1 MSNIPISIHDE
12 QFFLEKIKGK
22 QEFYPKEVAMIF
34 IKEGELSFLVNG
46 TSQNYSNSNI
56 LFISPRNIYKLQ
68 SISTH
73 VKLYVIGIYPSTRN
87 YFRYNFNRF
96 NVYQALNS
104 EENNAIKISE
114 IDFEGFWGVL
124 KYMHYIYQQ
133 KGKEYRDDII
143 THSFNTVAY
152 SIVSAIESRMIQSE
166 NSQEPNSR
174 KEDITLK
181 FLDLVSN
188 HFLEEKEL
196 KFYADN
202 LFISIKYLSI
212 CVKEISG
219 HPPTYFI
226 HQLLIDEA
234 CKRLTDNKFS
244 IADIGYDLGFADQF
258 VFSKFFKKHTK
269 QTPSQFRKKINQ
281 AHTI

>member
-1 MSNIPISIHDE
+1 MKNIPISIHNE
-12 QFFLEKIKGK
+12 QFLFENIKGK

-34 IKEGELSFLVNG
+34 IKEGHVNFWVNG
-46 TSQNYSNSNI
+46 SSHHYTSNTI
-56 LFISPRNIYKLQ
+56 LFISPRNTYKIE
-68 SISTH
+68 SISPDI
-73 VKLYVIGIYPSTRN
+73 KLIIIGIYPESRN

-96 NVYQALNS
+96 NVYQVLKGDQ
-104 EENNAIKISE
+104 NNAVE
-114 IDFEGFWGVL
+114 VPEEDFDTFWGVL
-124 KYMHYIYQQ
+124 EFMHYNYHL
-133 KGKEYRDDII
+133 KTKVYREDII
-143 THSFNTVAY
+143 SHSFNAISY
-152 SIVSAIESRMIQSE
+152 SIVGFFESKMIQNKGNLE
-166 NSQEPNSR
+166 ANSR

-188 HFLEEKEL
+188 HFLEEREL

-212 CVKEISG
+212 CVKEISE

-234 CKRLTDNKFS
+234 CKRLADNKFS
-244 IADIGYDLGFADQF
+244 IADVAYGLQFADQF

-281 AHTI
+281 IHTI